1 MNNYTHAALC
11 SFDFNRCDFIVL
23 SMATHINTFFP
34 RWVSLRIEVLAGL
47 FSAILATWLVY
58 GDGASAANA
67 GFALTMAGK
76 LNCT

>member
-1 MNNYTHAALC
+1 MVFPMITN
-11 SFDFNRCDFIVL
+11 I
-23 SMATHINTFFP
+23 MMFFS

-67 GFALTMAGK
+67 GFALTMAGT
-76 LNCT
+76 LHYT